1 MATSSLSYLLSFAS
15 EVEDFRTGNRLYY
28 PCSSIIFMTFMGILC
43 GSEDWDDIVEICES
57 GEDILREVLGDDF
70 VGVPSHDTFSRFF
83 SLVNPLSL
91 ENAFRKT
98 MNQCRMQKNT
108 GSVEKEIIAI
118 DGKYMSGVTNEPAL
132 NMVSA
137 YATRIGLCLG
147 QEIASKKMNEPEA
160 LRKLVR
166 ELNIKDSV
174 ITADALHCQKE
185 SVKEIIQMGGD
196 YLLTVKSNQKHLY
209 ESILEGIRTENIR
222 DKKKWIDHACLTTE
236 GHGRKETRTCHSCS
250 HPGWLPA
257 CGKEWEG
264 IKSYGVIISER
275 TILATGETSSE
286 TRCFISSLEKDALL
300 QLTIMREHWKIEN
313 NLHWQLDVSFREDD
327 TKINKNQSL
336 NISLLRKMAMPILKE
351 FIYKKGASMKKKMLA
366 AALKPDIRKKLIQF
380 AILFYAKS

>member
-57 GEDILREVLGDDF
+57 GEDILREVLG
-70 VGVPSHDTFSRFF
+70 
-83 SLVNPLSL
+83 
-91 ENAFRKT
+91 
-98 MNQCRMQKNT
+98 
-108 GSVEKEIIAI
+108 IAI

-196 YLLTVKSNQKHLY
+196 YLPAEKN
-209 ESILEGIRTENIR
+209 
-222 DKKKWIDHACLTTE
+222 
-236 GHGRKETRTCHSCS
+236 GRE
-250 HPGWLPA
+250 
-257 CGKEWEG
+257 
-264 IKSYGVIISER
+264 
-275 TILATGETSSE
+275 
-286 TRCFISSLEKDALL
+286 
-300 QLTIMREHWKIEN
+300 
-313 NLHWQLDVSFREDD
+313 
-327 TKINKNQSL
+327 
-336 NISLLRKMAMPILKE
+336 
-351 FIYKKGASMKKKMLA
+351 
-366 AALKPDIRKKLIQF
+366 
-380 AILFYAKS
+380 